1 MEMMKKVLKSTLL
14 LIFVGSALYA
24 QTLGDAQKALDAE
37 QYQNAK
43 SQLKSLIALQPTVAE
58 NFFYLGQVY
67 LKTDYA
73 DSAKAVFNQGITV
86 NPAFPLNYVGL
97 GQVDLDDNQEA
108 AAKAN
113 FDQAIAVSDKKD
125 ARAYLF
131 IGKAYTHAKKP
142 NYTEALNTLNAG
154 KLIIEKQKGVNGFL
168 ADLNLA
174 FGDAYRGQL
183 KNSEAYSAYRTAFEL
198 NSSLIRTKVE
208 LGVINKMSKAYQ
220 ESADEFNAVLTIN
233 PNYGPAYREL
243 AETYYLWAKDQAKD
257 YDAKIKQALEYYKKY
272 LELTDKSLESRMRY
286 ADFLILAKDYK
297 SLQAE
302 AQAMAQMDKANK
314 RILRYLGYAAY
325 ENGDYTS
332 SIQAI
337 KDFMVKVEPKRIIG
351 RDYSYLGRALI
362 KSGQEDE
369 GFQTVKKALAIDSSL
384 VSGMS
389 DLAKELYTLTKYSK
403 AAEAYELAVKNPQRN
418 LTDYYW
424 LGSSYY
430 YDWVDKIKKDPKTDK
445 SLLVKADSAFS
456 YLVQRAPNTFA
467 VWQFRARI
475 NRRFDDA
482 SDSQGLAVP
491 FYEKYVDI
499 LTANVPAGQSLKYSI
514 SCEECDV
521 TYINQDGGLE
531 QKTGVHSDWT
541 YSLTPKSGQI
551 VSIQAQSKKESGSVT
566 VNIVLNGSQYKTAT
580 SSGSY
585 VIASANALIANNTAL
600 VAKNGPGL
608 MEAYNYLGSVAA
620 HKDKDAEKAKEYF
633 KKVISIDPAN
643 TTAMENLKILG
654 GK

>member
-1 MEMMKKVLKSTLL
+1 MEMMKKALKSTLL
-14 LIFVGSALYA
+14 LILVGSALYA

-58 NFFYLGQVY
+58 NYFYLGQVY

-73 DSAKAVFNQGITV
+73 DSAKAEFNQGITI

-97 GQVDLDDNQEA
+97 GQVDLDDNQAA

-113 FDQAIAVSDKKD
+113 FEKAIAVSDKKD

-131 IGKAYTHAKKP
+131 IGKAYTYAKKP
-142 NYTEALNTLNAG
+142 NYAEAINILNAG
-154 KLIIEKQKGVNGFL
+154 KLIVEKQKGVNGFL

-220 ESADEFNAVLTIN
+220 ESADEFNTVLVIN

-302 AQAMAQMDKANK
+302 SQAMAQMDKANK
-314 RILRYLGYAAY
+314 RILRYLAYAAY
-325 ENGDYTS
+325 ENGDYPA

-337 KDFMVKVEPKRIIG
+337 KDFMAKVEAKRVIG

-362 KSGQEDE
+362 KSGQEAE

-633 KKVISIDPAN
+633 RKVISIDPAN

>member
-1 MEMMKKVLKSTLL
+1 
-14 LIFVGSALYA
+14 
-24 QTLGDAQKALDAE
+24 
-37 QYQNAK
+37 
-43 SQLKSLIALQPTVAE
+43 
-58 NFFYLGQVY
+58 
-67 LKTDYA
+67 
-73 DSAKAVFNQGITV
+73 
-86 NPAFPLNYVGL
+86 
-97 GQVDLDDNQEA
+97 
-108 AAKAN
+108 
-113 FDQAIAVSDKKD
+113 
-125 ARAYLF
+125 
-131 IGKAYTHAKKP
+131 
-142 NYTEALNTLNAG
+142 
-154 KLIIEKQKGVNGFL
+154 
-168 ADLNLA
+168 
-174 FGDAYRGQL
+174 
-183 KNSEAYSAYRTAFEL
+183 
-198 NSSLIRTKVE
+198 
-208 LGVINKMSKAYQ
+208 
-220 ESADEFNAVLTIN
+220 
-233 PNYGPAYREL
+233 
-243 AETYYLWAKDQAKD
+243 
-257 YDAKIKQALEYYKKY
+257 
-272 LELTDKSLESRMRY
+272 
-286 ADFLILAKDYK
+286 
-297 SLQAE
+297 
-302 AQAMAQMDKANK
+302 MDKANK
-314 RILRYLGYAAY
+314 RILRYLAYAAY
-325 ENGDYTS
+325 ENGDYPA

-337 KDFMVKVEPKRIIG
+337 KDFMAKVEAKRVIG

-362 KSGQEDE
+362 KSGQEAE

-633 KKVISIDPAN
+633 RKVISIDPAN

>member
-108 AAKAN
+108 AAKTN
-113 FDQAIAVSDKKD
+113 FDKAIAVSDKKD

-131 IGKAYTHAKKP
+131 IGKAYTYAKKP
-142 NYTEALNTLNAG
+142 NYAEAINTLNAG
-154 KLIIEKQKGVNGFL
+154 KLIVEKQKGVNGFL

-220 ESADEFNAVLTIN
+220 ESADEFNAVLAIN

-314 RILRYLGYAAY
+314 RILRYLAYAAY

-332 SIQAI
+332 SIQAV
-337 KDFMVKVEPKRIIG
+337 KDFMAKVESKRVIG

-362 KSGQEDE
+362 KSGQEEE

-389 DLAKELYTLTKYSK
+389 DLGKELYSLKKYSK

-418 LTDYYW
+418 LLDYFY

-430 YDWVDKIKKDPKTDK
+430 FDYGAKKTAGLEADK
-445 SLLVKADSAFS
+445 SLLAKADSAFS
-456 YLVQRAPNTFA
+456 YLAQRSPNTFA
-467 VWQFRARI
+467 AWQFRGRI
-475 NRRFDDA
+475 NRQFDDA
-482 SDSQGLAVP
+482 NDSQGLAVP
-491 FYEKYVDI
+491 FYEKYVE
-499 LTANVPAGQSLKYSI
+499 L
-514 SCEECDV
+514 
-521 TYINQDGGLE
+521 
-531 QKTGVHSDWT
+531 
-541 YSLTPKSGQI
+541 
-551 VSIQAQSKKESGSVT
+551 VT
-566 VNIVLNGSQYKTAT
+566 VTKPELA
-580 SSGSY
+580 
-585 VIASANALIANNTAL
+585 
-600 VAKNGPGL
+600 AKNSTGL
-608 MEAYNYLGSVAA
+608 IEAYIYLGSVVAR
-620 HKDKDAEKAKEYF
+620 KDKDTEKAKEYF
-633 KKVISIDPAN
+633 NKVLAIDPAN
-643 TTAMENLKILG
+643 AIALEVLKALGTTK
-654 GK
+654 

>member
-1 MEMMKKVLKSTLL
+1 MKIMKNSLKLTLLFVLAGSTLC
-14 LIFVGSALYA
+14 A
-24 QTLGDAQKALDAE
+24 QTLADAQKALDAE

-43 SQLKSLIALQPTVAE
+43 SQLKSLIANQPTVAE

-73 DSAKAVFNQGITV
+73 DSAKAVFNQGITL
-86 NPAFPLNYVGL
+86 NPTFPLNYVGL

-108 AAKAN
+108 AAKTN
-113 FDQAIAVSDKKD
+113 FDKAIAISDKKD
-125 ARAYLF
+125 ARANLF
-131 IGKAYTHAKKP
+131 IGKAYTYAKKP
-142 NYTEALNTLNAG
+142 NYAEAINALNAG
-154 KLIIEKQKGVNGFL
+154 KLIVEKQKGVNGFL

-220 ESADEFNAVLTIN
+220 ESADEFNAVLAIN

-314 RILRYLGYAAY
+314 RILRYLAYAAY
-325 ENGDYTS
+325 ENGDYS
-332 SIQAI
+332 ASIQAI
-337 KDFMVKVEPKRIIG
+337 KDFMTKVEAKRVIG

-389 DLAKELYTLTKYSK
+389 DIGKELFNLKKYSK

-418 LTDYYW
+418 LLDYFY

-430 YDWVDKIKKDPKTDK
+430 FDYGAKKTAGLEADK

-456 YLVQRAPNTFA
+456 YLAQRSPNTNA
-467 VWQFRARI
+467 AWQFRGRI
-475 NRRFDDA
+475 NRQFDDA
-482 SDSQGLAVP
+482 NDSQGLAVP
-491 FYEKYVDI
+491 FYEKYVE
-499 LTANVPAGQSLKYSI
+499 L
-514 SCEECDV
+514 
-521 TYINQDGGLE
+521 
-531 QKTGVHSDWT
+531 
-541 YSLTPKSGQI
+541 
-551 VSIQAQSKKESGSVT
+551 VT
-566 VNIVLNGSQYKTAT
+566 VTKPELA
-580 SSGSY
+580 
-585 VIASANALIANNTAL
+585 
-600 VAKNGPGL
+600 AKNGPGL
-608 MEAYNYLGSVAA
+608 IEAYIYLGSVSAR
-620 HKDKDAEKAKEYF
+620 KDKDTEKAKEYF
-633 KKVISIDPAN
+633 NKVLAIDPAN
-643 TTAMENLKILG
+643 AVALEVLKALSTTK
-654 GK
+654 